1 MYTWGCC
8 CCGSVASAASS
19 TAPAITPSHDVADG
33 WPDGLGG
40 KVAQKGAR
48 TLSELEFQIA
58 LPQRRRFDEAL
69 NVALSK
75 PLSLMLGDRGFEFPS
90 LPPASPSQQQI
101 AVGKVSPDPDHI
113 RALACCLPPGTWR

>member
-1 MYTWGCC
+1 M
-8 CCGSVASAASS
+8 
-19 TAPAITPSHDVADG
+19 
-33 WPDGLGG
+33 
-40 KVAQKGAR
+40 
-48 TLSELEFQIA
+48 LSEFEFQIA

-113 RALACCLPPGTWR
+113 RALALFPAAGNMEVGSAPRGRPRFVIRSGLSKRWKR